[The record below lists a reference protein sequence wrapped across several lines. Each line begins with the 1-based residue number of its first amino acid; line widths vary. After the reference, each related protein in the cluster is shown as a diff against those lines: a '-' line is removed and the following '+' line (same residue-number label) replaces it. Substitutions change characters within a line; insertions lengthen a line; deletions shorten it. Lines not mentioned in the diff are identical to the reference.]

1 MKKLFVLV
9 SLLALGSCGENSVS
23 INVKNVAGTINDRFI
38 SYDVKFADLMNQ
50 FLEQRKSFENL
61 GLISPSYLKLEGLA
75 AYLRN
80 ENRKYDERNVAAV
93 FERLR

>member
-9 SLLALGSCGENSVS
+9 SLFVLGECGENSVS
-23 INVKNVAGTINDRFI
+23 INVKNVVNTISDRFI
-38 SYDVKFADLMNQ
+38 SYEIKFSDLMNQ

-75 AYLRN
+75 SYLGD
-80 ENRKYDERNVAAV
+80 ETRKYDERNVAAV